1 MNTAA
6 GKLAGRIAVITGASR
21 GIGAATAKIFAAEGA
36 HVILVARTQGGLE
49 EIDDEIR
56 AARGTA
62 TLVPM
67 DLTDYDK
74 IDEMGATIFERY
86 GKLDILIAN
95 AGMLGTM
102 GPINHIDPKIWE
114 QTLAVNVTANWRL
127 IRSFDPLL
135 RQSDAGRAI
144 FLTSFAAQ
152 VHRAYW
158 GIYATSKAALDMMV
172 MTYAQEILKTNVTA
186 NLFNPG
192 KTRTIMRAE
201 AYPGEDPETVKV
213 PEFTASQLVD
223 LVLPSCKLNG
233 EIITAQEPSEEPAD

>member
-21 GIGAATAKIFAAEGA
+21 GIGAATAKIFTAEGA

-49 EIDDEIR
+49 EIDDDIR
-56 AARGTA
+56 AAGGTA

>member
-1 MNTAA
+1 MSDEPK

-36 HVILVARTQGGLE
+36 QVILVARTQGCLE
-49 EIDDEIR
+49 EVDDEIR
-56 AARGTA
+56 AAGGSA

-74 IDEMGATIFERY
+74 IDEMGATIYERF

-102 GPINHIDPKIWE
+102 GPINHIDPQIWE
-114 QTLAVNVTANWRL
+114 QAMAVNVTANWRL

-144 FLTSFAAQ
+144 FMTSFAAQ
-152 VHRAYW
+152 VHRAFW
-158 GIYATSKAALDMMV
+158 GSYATTKAALDMMV
-172 MTYAQEILKTNVTA
+172 KTYAQEILKTNVTA

-192 KTRTIMRAE
+192 RTRTKMRAE
-201 AYPGEDPETVKV
+201 AYPGEDPETVKS

-223 LVLPSCKLNG
+223 LVLPSFKVNG
-233 EIITAQEPSEEPAD
+233 EIITAEEPPD

>member
-1 MNTAA
+1 VSDAPT
-6 GKLAGRIAVITGASR
+6 GKLQDRIAVITGASR
-21 GIGAATAKIFAAEGA
+21 GIGAATAKLFAAEGA

-56 AARGTA
+56 GAGGTA

-74 IDEMGATIFERY
+74 IDQMGATIYERF

-95 AGMLGTM
+95 AGLLGTM
-102 GPINHIDPKIWE
+102 GPINHIDPKVWE

-135 RQSDAGRAI
+135 RLSDAGRAI
-144 FLTSFAAQ
+144 FMTSYAGQ
-152 VHRAYW
+152 VHRAFW

-172 MTYAQEILKTNVTA
+172 GTYAEEIKQTNVTA

-192 KTRTIMRAE
+192 KTRTSMRAE
-201 AYPGEDPETVKV
+201 AYPGEDPETVKS
-213 PEFTASQLVD
+213 PEFTAQQLVD

-233 EIITAQEPSEEPAD
+233 EFITAEEPPE

>member
-1 MNTAA
+1 MVNAA
-6 GKLAGRIAVITGASR
+6 TGKLAGRIAVITGASR

-56 AARGTA
+56 SAGGTA
-62 TLVPM
+62 SLVPM
-67 DLTDYDK
+67 DLTDYGK

-86 GKLDILIAN
+86 GKLDILIAS
-95 AGMLGTM
+95 AGLLGTM

-192 KTRTIMRAE
+192 RTRTTMRAE
-201 AYPGEDPETVKV
+201 AYPGEDPETVKS
-213 PEFTASQLVD
+213 PEFAARQLVE

-233 EIITAQEPSEEPAD
+233 EIFTAEEPSD

>member
-21 GIGAATAKIFAAEGA
+21 GIGAATAKIFTAEGA

-56 AARGTA
+56 AAGGTA

-114 QTLAVNVTANWRL
+114 QTLAVNVTVNWRL

-135 RQSDAGRAI
+135 RKSDAGRAI

-201 AYPGEDPETVKV
+201 AYPGEDPETVKA

>member
-56 AARGTA
+56 AAGGTA

-152 VHRAYW
+152 IHRAYW

>member
-1 MNTAA
+1 MSPEKRE
-6 GKLAGRIAVITGASR
+6 GKLEGRIAVITGASR
-21 GIGAATAKIFAAEGA
+21 GIGAAAAKLFASEGA

-56 AARGTA
+56 AAGGTA

-74 IDEMGATIFERY
+74 IDEMGATIYERF

-95 AGMLGTM
+95 AGLLGTM
-102 GPINHIDPKIWE
+102 GPINHIDPKMWE
-114 QTLAVNVTANWRL
+114 QTMAVNVTANWRL

-144 FLTSFAAQ
+144 FMTSYAAQ
-152 VHRAYW
+152 VQRAFW

-172 MTYAQEILKTNVTA
+172 GTYAQEIAQTNVTA

-192 KTRTIMRAE
+192 KTRTSMRAE
-201 AYPGEDPETVKV
+201 AYPGENPETVKS
-213 PEFTASQLVD
+213 PEFTAQQLID

-233 EIITAQEPSEEPAD
+233 EFITADEPPEK

>member
-1 MNTAA
+1 VNTAA

-21 GIGAATAKIFAAEGA
+21 GIGAATAKIFTAEGA

-56 AARGTA
+56 AAGGTA

-201 AYPGEDPETVKV
+201 AYPGEDPETVKA

>member
-1 MNTAA
+1 VNAET

-21 GIGAATAKIFAAEGA
+21 GIGRATAKIFAAEGA

-49 EIDDEIR
+49 EVDDEIR
-56 AARGTA
+56 AAGGTA
-62 TLVPM
+62 TLVPI

-95 AGMLGTM
+95 AGLLGTM

-114 QTLAVNVTANWRL
+114 QTMAVNVTVNWRL

-144 FLTSFAAQ
+144 FLTSAAAHY
-152 VHRAYW
+152 HRAFW
-158 GIYATSKAALDMMV
+158 GIYATSKAALEMMV
-172 MTYAQEILKTNVTA
+172 GTYAQEILKTNMTA

-192 KTRTIMRAE
+192 RTRTSMRAE
-201 AYPGEDPETVKV
+201 AYPGEDPETVKA
-213 PEFTASQLVD
+213 PEFTARQLVD
-223 LVLPSCKLNG
+223 LVLPSCTLNG
-233 EIITAQEPSEEPAD
+233 EVITAEEPPEDSSD

>member
-1 MNTAA
+1 VSDEPT

-36 HVILVARTQGGLE
+36 QVILVARTQGGLE
-49 EIDDEIR
+49 EVDDEIR
-56 AARGTA
+56 AAGGSA

-74 IDEMGATIFERY
+74 IDEMGATIYERF

-102 GPINHIDPKIWE
+102 GPINHIDPQIWE
-114 QTLAVNVTANWRL
+114 QAMAVNVTANWRL

-144 FLTSFAAQ
+144 FMTSFAAQ
-152 VHRAYW
+152 VHRAFW
-158 GIYATSKAALDMMV
+158 GSYATTKAALDMMV
-172 MTYAQEILKTNVTA
+172 KTYAQEILKTNVTA

-192 KTRTIMRAE
+192 RTRTKMRAE
-201 AYPGEDPETVKV
+201 AYPGEDPETVKS

-223 LVLPSCKLNG
+223 LVLPSFKVNG
-233 EIITAQEPSEEPAD
+233 EIITAEEPPD

>member
-1 MNTAA
+1 VNTAA

-21 GIGAATAKIFAAEGA
+21 GIGAATAKIFTAEGA

-56 AARGTA
+56 AAGGTA
-62 TLVPM
+62 TLVPL

-127 IRSFDPLL
+127 I
-135 RQSDAGRAI
+135 
-144 FLTSFAAQ
+144 Q
-152 VHRAYW
+152 VLIPCCASR
-158 GIYATSKAALDMMV
+158 M
-172 MTYAQEILKTNVTA
+172 
-186 NLFNPG
+186 PG
-192 KTRTIMRAE
+192 
-201 AYPGEDPETVKV
+201 GQ
-213 PEFTASQLVD
+213 FS
-223 LVLPSCKLNG
+223 
-233 EIITAQEPSEEPAD
+233 

>member
-21 GIGAATAKIFAAEGA
+21 GIGAATAKIFTAEGA

-56 AARGTA
+56 AAGGTA

-114 QTLAVNVTANWRL
+114 QTLAVNVTVNWRL

>member
-21 GIGAATAKIFAAEGA
+21 GIGAATAKIFTAEGA

-56 AARGTA
+56 AAGGTA

>member
-1 MNTAA
+1 MSDAPT
-6 GKLAGRIAVITGASR
+6 GKLQDRIAVITGASR
-21 GIGAATAKIFAAEGA
+21 GIGAATAKLFAAEGA

-56 AARGTA
+56 GAGGTA

-74 IDEMGATIFERY
+74 IDQMGATIYERF

-95 AGMLGTM
+95 AGLLGTM
-102 GPINHIDPKIWE
+102 GPINHIDPKVWE

-192 KTRTIMRAE
+192 RTRTTMRAE
-201 AYPGEDPETVKV
+201 AYPGEDPETVKS
-213 PEFTASQLVD
+213 PEFAARQLVE

-233 EIITAQEPSEEPAD
+233 EIFTAEEPSD

>member
-1 MNTAA
+1 MNTSA

-21 GIGAATAKIFAAEGA
+21 GIGAATAKIFTAEGA

-56 AARGTA
+56 AAGGTA

-152 VHRAYW
+152 VHRPYW

>member
-1 MNTAA
+1 MSDEPK

-36 HVILVARTQGGLE
+36 QVILVARTQGGLE
-49 EIDDEIR
+49 EVDDEIR
-56 AARGTA
+56 AAGGSA

-74 IDEMGATIFERY
+74 IDEMGATIYERF

-102 GPINHIDPKIWE
+102 GPINHIDPQIWE
-114 QTLAVNVTANWRL
+114 QAMAVNVTANWRL

-144 FLTSFAAQ
+144 FMTSFAAQ
-152 VHRAYW
+152 VHRAFW
-158 GIYATSKAALDMMV
+158 GSYATTKAALDMMV
-172 MTYAQEILKTNVTA
+172 KTYAQEILKTNVTA

-192 KTRTIMRAE
+192 RTRTKMRAE
-201 AYPGEDPETVKV
+201 AYPGEDPETVKS

-223 LVLPSCKLNG
+223 LVLPSFKVNG
-233 EIITAQEPSEEPAD
+233 EIITAEEPPD

>member
-21 GIGAATAKIFAAEGA
+21 GIGAATAKIFTAEGA

-56 AARGTA
+56 AAGGTA

-233 EIITAQEPSEEPAD
+233 EIITAQEPSEVPAD

>member
-1 MNTAA
+1 MSDAPT
-6 GKLAGRIAVITGASR
+6 GKLQDRIAVITGASR
-21 GIGAATAKIFAAEGA
+21 GIGAATAKLFAAEGA

-56 AARGTA
+56 GAGGTA

-74 IDEMGATIFERY
+74 IDQMGATIYERF

-95 AGMLGTM
+95 AGLLGTM
-102 GPINHIDPKIWE
+102 GPINHIDPKVWE

-127 IRSFDPLL
+127 IRSVDPLL
-135 RQSDAGRAI
+135 RLSDAGRAI
-144 FLTSFAAQ
+144 FMTSYAGQ
-152 VHRAYW
+152 VHRAFW

-172 MTYAQEILKTNVTA
+172 GTYAEEIKQTNVTA

-192 KTRTIMRAE
+192 KTRTSMRAE
-201 AYPGEDPETVKV
+201 AYPGEDPETVKS
-213 PEFTASQLVD
+213 PEFTAQQLVD
-223 LVLPSCKLNG
+223 LVLASCKLNG
-233 EIITAQEPSEEPAD
+233 EFITAEETPE